1 TAFTRAETDRF
12 LGAIAHLPEQH
23 PYAAPGHVI
32 NGGIVSQ
39 LASGANAQVASIVSH
54 STQNITPVDDDAPY
68 FWHFSRFRNVL
79 AHIGQPLSTND
90 PESAIGERVLLLLL
104 AIATL
109 YAGVFLLAPF
119 FAVRRKW
126 RALPAKG
133 PSAVYFAALGLGF
146 MFYEITMI
154 QRLVQFLGYPTYS
167 LTVTLAAILLS
178 TGVGALLS
186 RRFAPHARRA
196 VPILLAILAAL
207 TLFYELALPS
217 ILDGAL
223 LSSGLALR
231 VLFAGAILTP
241 LGLCLGMFMPL
252 GLGRVASLTEH
263 GEEYVAWGWAVNGFF
278 SVIGSVLTTILSMAV
293 GFRLVQLAALGAYAI
308 AVVAFMTLPTHS
320 EVPAIS
326 LDATAT
332 LDTLSV

>member
-1 TAFTRAETDRF
+1 
-12 LGAIAHLPEQH
+12 
-23 PYAAPGHVI
+23 
-32 NGGIVSQ
+32 
-39 LASGANAQVASIVSH
+39 
-54 STQNITPVDDDAPY
+54 
-68 FWHFSRFRNVL
+68 
-79 AHIGQPLSTND
+79 
-90 PESAIGERVLLLLL
+90 
-104 AIATL
+104 
-109 YAGVFLLAPF
+109 
-119 FAVRRKW
+119 
-126 RALPAKG
+126 
-133 PSAVYFAALGLGF
+133 VYFAALGLGF

-186 RRFAPHARRA
+186 RRFAPRARRA

-223 LSSGLALR
+223 LSSGLAVR

-308 AVVAFMTLPTHS
+308 AVVAFTKLPTES

-326 LDATAT
+326 LETTAT